1 MRNVG
6 IGLVSRA
13 LASAKDHDS
22 APALP
27 LFHGVVQVLELIR
40 ELYGRRHER
49 SRARRTGTGDQRGLP
64 MLCLVRSREHENLLP
79 AIGERLKDAEPHR
92 VPHAY
97 IRLEPAAA
105 DPKDGDRAA
114 QTPLPPPEVD
124 TVRELLADIAEQL
137 NGPLNA
143 QAGRMRFPRFSLAL
157 WLMRQDLSGTEI
169 PRREAEL
176 RKRLWRR
183 DPAQRIAELINT
195 NTADA
200 PDRTIWSVLKVLA
213 LVPWLWFQV
222 KLRWRLPFP
231 GGYRWFRRQ
240 RYLAPEVPG
249 NFLGFAERLTE
260 NEWGKE
266 VPEQVAK
273 FLTNTLLEDLRRSYR
288 RFPWRLRGKWRT
300 TYTTVLLDNVTR
312 SNGGYALLKLV
323 NDIRNETGLVDP
335 LLLITTSS
343 LVPPHAVEPTVDNV
357 LDVVSQAHEAD
368 KQGYRAWRHKLA
380 EARRA
385 RRDMTWY
392 LPVEIPRAASGDA
405 EKSEIRRHLAA
416 ADKYA
421 LPSPPWWSQRA
432 VPATLLLA
440 LLGAGAFS
448 YSTWS
453 EAHCGIPFE
462 PPWRWSGASPDLGHV
477 RTAGQECV
485 GVTDGTFLEAF
496 IGATPPGQTERTAQG
511 VRSILSGLSSIGEAI
526 SRENRA
532 AMDEAAATGRPVL
545 TLVYLGDLSPGA
557 DAFNLSAQH
566 ETLAGIAVA
575 QRDQNAATA
584 TPLARVLIANG
595 GKDMK
600 HGEHVVR
607 SQIAE
612 LARQDPTIIGVV
624 GLNYS
629 RDETFQAIEALG
641 RAGLPTV
648 ASTLSYDEVPKYSPT
663 YFQVSP
669 PNRTQAVRAVEFAA
683 QQGLT
688 AHASIYRTDARD
700 RYSTNLADD
709 VSAEFTAR
717 NAGATTEWLATD
729 PHVAGREACLA
740 DRGELVYYAGRGAD
754 FRVFLDGVASS
765 CPNDP
770 PVILGGDDV
779 ASHVANREA
788 RTAQLGIPYY
798 FQSFAVAPHTP
809 EPEDSRATGLDNA
822 ALNFYCKLNV
832 FLLGP
837 EKPASDQ
844 CPPREGDLSLDGHAA
859 LAHDAASVLL
869 RAANQLH
876 RGGPI
881 PITPGTVWRQINADQ
896 HLTDKDLPSPYGL
909 VTGRIDFGSDT
920 NNRVPKDKMVWTLQV
935 DATGQVSA
943 P

>member
-1 MRNVG
+1 M
-6 IGLVSRA
+6 SRA
-13 LASAKDHDS
+13 LASEKDHDS
-22 APALP
+22 APVLP

-64 MLCLVRSREHENLLP
+64 MLCLVRSLEHEALLP

-105 DPKDGDRAA
+105 DPKDGDRAT

-200 PDRTIWSVLKVLA
+200 PDRTVWSVLKVLA
-213 LVPWLWFQV
+213 LVPWLWFQI

-260 NEWGKE
+260 NEWNKE

-323 NDIRNETGLVDP
+323 NDIRNETGLIDP

-357 LDVVSQAHEAD
+357 LDVVSQAHEAN

-421 LPSPPWWSQRA
+421 LPSPPWWSQRG

-440 LLGAGAFS
+440 VLGAGALS

-453 EAHCGIPFE
+453 EAHCGIPFQ
-462 PPWRWSGASPDLGHV
+462 PPWQWAGASPDLSHV
-477 RTAGQECV
+477 QTAGQECV

-496 IGATPPGQTERTAQG
+496 IGAIPPGQTTPTAKS
-511 VRSILSGLSSIGEAI
+511 VHTLLSELGSIGEAI
-526 SRENRA
+526 AQENQTA
-532 AMDEAAATGRPVL
+532 LDTAAATDRPVL

-575 QRDQNAATA
+575 QANQNEGND
-584 TPLARVLIANG
+584 TPLVRVLIANG
-595 GKDMK
+595 GKDMQ
-600 HGEHVVR
+600 HGEKVVQN
-607 SQIAE
+607 QIAA
-612 LARQDPTIIGVV
+612 LAKQDPTIIGVV

-629 RDETFQAIEALG
+629 RDETFNAIKELG
-641 RAGLPTV
+641 SAGLPTV
-648 ASTLSYDEVPKYSPT
+648 ASTLSYDEVPTFSPT

-669 PNRTQAVRAVEFAA
+669 PNRTQAARAVEFAA
-683 QQGLT
+683 QRGLT
-688 AHASIYRTDARD
+688 EHARIYRASARD

-709 VSAEFTAR
+709 VAAEFTAR
-717 NAGATTEWLATD
+717 NPGTSTEWLAAN

-740 DRGELVYYAGRGAD
+740 GQNDLVYYAGRGAD
-754 FRVFLDGVASS
+754 FRVFLDGVAAS

-788 RTAQLGIPYY
+788 RNAQRGIPYY
-798 FQSFAVAPHTP
+798 FQSFAVAPRTP
-809 EPEDSRATGLDNA
+809 DPDDSLTDGLDPA
-822 ALNFYCKLNV
+822 AHDFYCKLNV
-832 FLLGP
+832 FLL
-837 EKPASDQ
+837 KLDQPASTDS

-869 RAANQLH
+869 RAADQLQ
-876 RGGPI
+876 RGGPF

-896 HLTDKDLPSPYGL
+896 HRADKDLPSPYHL
-909 VTGRIDFGSDT
+909 VTGTIDFGTDT

-935 DATGQVSA
+935 GKKNEVL
-943 P
+943 PP